1 MSQMLAR
8 RRRNEDEETKAME
21 EGGKPIVRPD
31 IYADR
36 PFLKELMMDLVHKRR
51 RNDEHT
57 SNVVVKPSF
66 TAFAYDP
73 VNTHKD
79 ELDTNTPMW
88 YALQHYNSCQTTI
101 RVQHST
107 MFWLGYFIRR
117 IMHEENYDKNKYFN

>member
-1 MSQMLAR
+1 MLAR
-8 RRRNEDEETKAME
+8 RRRTEEEESKAQE
-21 EGGKPIVRPD
+21 EGKKIVRPD
-31 IYADR
+31 IYFDR

-51 RNDEHT
+51 RNDEHS

-88 YALQHYNSCQTTI
+88 YAL
-101 RVQHST
+101 
-107 MFWLGYFIRR
+107 
-117 IMHEENYDKNKYFN
+117 